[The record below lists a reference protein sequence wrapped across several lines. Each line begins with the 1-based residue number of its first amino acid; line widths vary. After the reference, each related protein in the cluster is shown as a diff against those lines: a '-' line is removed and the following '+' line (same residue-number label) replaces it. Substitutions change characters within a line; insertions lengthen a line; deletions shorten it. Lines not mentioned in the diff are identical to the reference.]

1 MRWLLVLLACCFCCL
16 SYAGTTSCND
26 RCKGYM
32 TNNANFYHNSDGSY
46 NLICED
52 CDSNVHYGPEI
63 GFRESFFCSYNSDSC
78 SCCGAAYCSYHSCY
92 GVADGGETYKNRS
105 LCQSCNETLCTCG
118 ATYCSVHEA
127 QNHKHMTFNCP
138 ICNGWFCPNAPW
150 KHYVRIEKFPCGA
163 SYQRCGGGLEAPD
176 WYTADLGQCSWKEC
190 SKCHQ
195 PYCETHSTHICPGDG
210 GGTGGD
216 GGGTGGDGGGTGGD
230 GGGTGGDGG
239 GTGGDGG
246 GTGGDGGNDPYP
258 PGGNEDPPPKVD
270 DDDNNDGGGGGGGG
284 EDDDRGSVITA
295 PSLDDWALEFEGPAV
310 DNAPSDSDIKSAVTG
325 SAAMDELHKH
335 VDDLTSLGRKSP
347 SLEFPLKW
355 TGLVDENPVLYFEDY
370 ENLILPLRNFLKVIV
385 YVLGGVWWF
394 QIILKVF

>member
-1 MRWLLVLLACCFCCL
+1 MRWLLVFLACCFCVC
-16 SYAGTTSCND
+16 SYAGRYSCGN

-32 TNNANFYHNSDGSY
+32 TNNADYHHNADGSY
-46 NLICED
+46 DLICED
-52 CDSNVHYGPEI
+52 CGHTDHIIVD
-63 GFRESFFCSYNSDSC
+63 FRDTDFCSYSGSSC
-78 SCCGAAYCSYHSCY
+78 SCCGAAYCCYHSCY

-195 PYCETHSTHICPGDG
+195 PYCETHSSHVCPGDG

-246 GTGGDGGNDPYP
+246 GTGGDGGGT
-258 PGGNEDPPPKVD
+258 GG
-270 DDDNNDGGGGGGGG
+270 DGGGGGGGNTDPPPVDPPPVDPPPVDPPG
-284 EDDDRGSVITA
+284 GGGGGGDDDGDGGSFSGTSVGEGKFSEVDKGNFNPFSPA
-295 PSLDDWALEFEGPAV
+295 GEGPGFLTGIVPSNVGQSAPVVVIPFPAV
-310 DNAPSDSDIKSAVTG
+310 VGVSQNIVIDFGAEPGATIFRTIREILAGLVYVGAFIILIKI
-325 SAAMDELHKH
+325 L
-335 VDDLTSLGRKSP
+335 R
-347 SLEFPLKW
+347 SLE
-355 TGLVDENPVLYFEDY
+355 Y
-370 ENLILPLRNFLKVIV
+370 
-385 YVLGGVWWF
+385 
-394 QIILKVF
+394 